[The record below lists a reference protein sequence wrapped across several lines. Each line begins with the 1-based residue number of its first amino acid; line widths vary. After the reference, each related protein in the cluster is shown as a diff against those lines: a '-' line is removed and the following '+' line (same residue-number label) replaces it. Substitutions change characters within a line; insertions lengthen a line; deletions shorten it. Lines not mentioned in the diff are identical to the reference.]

1 MDQSNADAIDKA
13 LAPFADGDNPD
24 VRAEHHGHWACGWI
38 DGYAIR
44 VYRNG
49 QITEAFRAYH
59 ELAARLADYPVL
71 NEEDFSR
78 REYEATLENLLSE
91 GFDSD
96 YFAPPDEWEGEVFS
110 WLWDHN
116 QSAVENRDG
125 QGGYATKEE
134 IAEALDA
141 LGYRIL
147 WVVSYVDTGE
157 VREEY
162 NEDGR
167 RKSGAKSCAP
177 PVSSL
182 AGLTVYQKLRR
193 CPMPDVLV
201 DNFGSVVGITPM
213 TPAAQ
218 EWIDENCQTE
228 GWQWLGA
235 TLNVEPRYAGD
246 IVAGMQADGLT
257 VE

>member
-1 MDQSNADAIDKA
+1 MRLGELDLETAAKEARGNWQKFDCFGWHDRPEDSEEWAIVYTHNRDSDLLDQSNADAIDEA
-13 LAPFADGDNPD
+13 LAPFADGGD

-49 QITEAFRAYH
+49 QITEAFRTYH

-71 NEEDFSR
+71 DEEDFSR
-78 REYEATLENLLSE
+78 REYEATLENLRSE

-96 YFAPPDEWEGEVFS
+96 CFAPPEDWAGEVFS

-125 QGGYATKEE
+125 NGGYASKEE
-134 IAEALDA
+134 IGEALDA
-141 LGYRIL
+141 QGYRIL

-162 NEDGR
+162 CEEWE
-167 RKSGAKSCAP
+167 
-177 PVSSL
+177 
-182 AGLTVYQKLRR
+182 
-193 CPMPDVLV
+193 
-201 DNFGSVVGITPM
+201 
-213 TPAAQ
+213 AQ
-218 EWIDENCQTE
+218 ERCEELRAAGFFPTYSECLPHRQPAE
-228 GWQWLGA
+228 G
-235 TLNVEPRYAGD
+235 
-246 IVAGMQADGLT
+246 
-257 VE
+257 

>member
-1 MDQSNADAIDKA
+1 MRLGEFDLETAATEARGNWRKFDSFAWHDRPEDCEEWAIVYTHNRDSDLLDQSNADAIDKA

-49 QITEAFRAYH
+49 QITEAFRACH
-59 ELAARLADYPVL
+59 AIEARLADYPVL

-78 REYEATLENLLSE
+78 REYEATLENLRNE

-96 YFAPPDEWEGEVFS
+96 YFAPPEEWAGEVFS
-110 WLWDHN
+110 WLWDHK

-125 QGGYATKEE
+125 NGGYATKEE

-147 WVVSYVDTGE
+147 WVVSYIDTGE

-162 NEDGR
+162 REEWEAQER
-167 RKSGAKSCAP
+167 CEELRA
-177 PVSSL
+177 
-182 AGLTVYQKLRR
+182 AGLFPTYSQCLPERK
-193 CPMPDVLV
+193 P
-201 DNFGSVVGITPM
+201 
-213 TPAAQ
+213 
-218 EWIDENCQTE
+218 TE
-228 GWQWLGA
+228 
-235 TLNVEPRYAGD
+235 V
-246 IVAGMQADGLT
+246 
-257 VE
+257 

>member
-1 MDQSNADAIDKA
+1 MRLGEFDLETGAREARGNWQKFDSFGWHDRPEDGAEWAIVYTHNRDSDLLDQSNADAIDKA
-13 LAPFADGDNPD
+13 LAPFTEGDNPD

-71 NEEDFSR
+71 DEEDFSR
-78 REYEATLENLLSE
+78 REYDATLENLRSE

-96 YFAPPDEWEGEVFS
+96 YFAPPEEWAGEVFS

-125 QGGYATKEE
+125 NGGYATKAQ
-134 IAEALDA
+134 IGEALDA

-162 NEDGR
+162 REESEAKERCEALRADG
-167 RKSGAKSCAP
+167 
-177 PVSSL
+177 V
-182 AGLTVYQKLRR
+182 
-193 CPMPDVLV
+193 
-201 DNFGSVVGITPM
+201 
-213 TPAAQ
+213 
-218 EWIDENCQTE
+218 
-228 GWQWLGA
+228 LGA
-235 TLNVEPRYAGD
+235 TYCEQLPTYEENNNDANT
-246 IVAGMQADGLT
+246 AT
-257 VE
+257 

>member
-1 MDQSNADAIDKA
+1 MRLGEFDLETAAKEARGNWQEFDCFGWHDRPEDCEEWAIVYTHNRDSDLLDQSNADAIDKA
-13 LAPFADGDNPD
+13 LAPFADGDNAD

-96 YFAPPDEWEGEVFS
+96 YFAPPDGWETEVFS

-116 QSAVENRDG
+116 DSAVENRDG

-134 IAEALDA
+134 IAQALDA
-141 LGYRIL
+141 LRLSDSARGF
-147 WVVSYVDTGE
+147 
-157 VREEY
+157 
-162 NEDGR
+162 
-167 RKSGAKSCAP
+167 
-177 PVSSL
+177 
-182 AGLTVYQKLRR
+182 LRR
-193 CPMPDVLV
+193 Y
-201 DNFGSVVGITPM
+201 GRS
-213 TPAAQ
+213 
-218 EWIDENCQTE
+218 
-228 GWQWLGA
+228 
-235 TLNVEPRYAGD
+235 
-246 IVAGMQADGLT
+246 
-257 VE
+257 

>member
-1 MDQSNADAIDKA
+1 MKLGEMELETAAQEARGNWQEFDSFGWHDRPEGAEDWAIVYTHNRDSELFDQSNAAEIDKA
-13 LAPFADGDNPD
+13 LAPFMEEEDAD

-96 YFAPPDEWEGEVFS
+96 CFAPPEGWEGEVFS

-134 IAEALDA
+134 IGAALDA

-147 WVVSYVDTGE
+147 WVVSYVDLGE
-157 VREEY
+157 VQEEFCEEWEAEERVAELRAAGFHASY
-162 NEDGR
+162 AER
-167 RKSGAKSCAP
+167 LPQPAK
-177 PVSSL
+177 V
-182 AGLTVYQKLRR
+182 
-193 CPMPDVLV
+193 
-201 DNFGSVVGITPM
+201 
-213 TPAAQ
+213 
-218 EWIDENCQTE
+218 
-228 GWQWLGA
+228 
-235 TLNVEPRYAGD
+235 
-246 IVAGMQADGLT
+246 
-257 VE
+257 

>member
-1 MDQSNADAIDKA
+1 MDLEMDLETAAREARGNWQKFDCFAWHDRPEDSAEWAIIYTHNRDSDLLDQSNADAIDKA
-13 LAPFADGDNPD
+13 LAPFLEGPD

-71 NEEDFSR
+71 DEEDFSR
-78 REYEATLENLLSE
+78 REYDATLENLRSE

-96 YFAPPDEWEGEVFS
+96 FFAPPDNWETEVFS

-125 QGGYATKEE
+125 NGGYASKAE
-134 IAEALDA
+134 IAEALDG

-162 NEDGR
+162 REE
-167 RKSGAKSCAP
+167 SE
-177 PVSSL
+177 
-182 AGLTVYQKLRR
+182 
-193 CPMPDVLV
+193 
-201 DNFGSVVGITPM
+201 
-213 TPAAQ
+213 AQ
-218 EWIDENCQTE
+218 ERCEALRAD
-228 GWQWLGA
+228 GVLGA
-235 TLNVEPRYAGD
+235 TYCEQLPTYEESNNDANT
-246 IVAGMQADGLT
+246 AT
-257 VE
+257 

>member
-1 MDQSNADAIDKA
+1 MLSAGTIGQKTAQEWAIVYTHNRDSDLLDQSNADAIDKA
-13 LAPFADGDNPD
+13 LAPFTEGDNPD

-71 NEEDFSR
+71 DEEDFSR
-78 REYEATLENLLSE
+78 REYEATLENLRNE

-96 YFAPPDEWEGEVFS
+96 CFAPPEEWAGEVFS

-125 QGGYATKEE
+125 NGGYASKAE
-134 IAEALDA
+134 IGEALDA

-162 NEDGR
+162 CEEWEAQGECEELRTAGFFGASLFRVFPQPEETPPLGSTPGR
-167 RKSGAKSCAP
+167 RSEAL
-177 PVSSL
+177 PVY
-182 AGLTVYQKLRR
+182 AIKL
-193 CPMPDVLV
+193 
-201 DNFGSVVGITPM
+201 
-213 TPAAQ
+213 
-218 EWIDENCQTE
+218 
-228 GWQWLGA
+228 
-235 TLNVEPRYAGD
+235 
-246 IVAGMQADGLT
+246 
-257 VE
+257 

>member
-1 MDQSNADAIDKA
+1 MRLGEFDVETAAREARGNWQKFDCFGWHDQPEDSEEWAIVYTHNRDSDLLDQSNADAIDEA
-13 LAPFADGDNPD
+13 LAPFADGDSAD

-38 DGYAIR
+38 DGYSIR

-71 NEEDFSR
+71 DEEDFSR

-96 YFAPPDEWEGEVFS
+96 CFAPPEEWAGEVFS
-110 WLWDHN
+110 WLWDNN

-125 QGGYATKEE
+125 NGGYASKEE
-134 IAEALDA
+134 IGAALDA

-162 NEDGR
+162 NEEWE
-167 RKSGAKSCAP
+167 
-177 PVSSL
+177 
-182 AGLTVYQKLRR
+182 
-193 CPMPDVLV
+193 
-201 DNFGSVVGITPM
+201 
-213 TPAAQ
+213 AQ
-218 EWIDENCQTE
+218 ERCKELRAA
-228 GWQWLGA
+228 GSFA
-235 TLNVEPRYAGD
+235 TYSPCLPQPAGS
-246 IVAGMQADGLT
+246 
-257 VE
+257 

>member
-1 MDQSNADAIDKA
+1 MRLGELDLETAAREARGNWQGFDCFGWHDQPEDSEEWAIVYTHNRDSDLLDQSNADAIDEA
-13 LAPFADGDNPD
+13 LAPFADGDSAD

-49 QITEAFRAYH
+49 QITEAFRTYH

-71 NEEDFSR
+71 DEEDFSR
-78 REYEATLENLLSE
+78 REYEATLENLVSE

-96 YFAPPDEWEGEVFS
+96 CFAPPEDWAGEVFS

-125 QGGYATKEE
+125 NGGYASKEE
-134 IAEALDA
+134 IGAALDA

-162 NEDGR
+162 NEEWE
-167 RKSGAKSCAP
+167 
-177 PVSSL
+177 
-182 AGLTVYQKLRR
+182 
-193 CPMPDVLV
+193 
-201 DNFGSVVGITPM
+201 
-213 TPAAQ
+213 AQ
-218 EWIDENCQTE
+218 ERCKELRAA
-228 GWQWLGA
+228 GSFA
-235 TLNVEPRYAGD
+235 TYSPCLPQPAGS
-246 IVAGMQADGLT
+246 
-257 VE
+257 

>member
-1 MDQSNADAIDKA
+1 MRLGEFDLETGAREARGNWQKFDSFGWHDRPEDGEEWAIVYTHNRDSDLLDQSNADAIDKA
-13 LAPFADGDNPD
+13 LAPFTEGDSPD

-71 NEEDFSR
+71 DEEDHSR
-78 REYEATLENLLSE
+78 REYEATLENLRNE
-91 GFDSD
+91 GFADC
-96 YFAPPDEWEGEVFS
+96 YAPPEEWAGEVFS

-125 QGGYATKEE
+125 NGGYATKAQ
-134 IAEALDA
+134 IGEALDA

-147 WVVSYVDTGE
+147 WVVSFVDTGE

-162 NEDGR
+162 REE
-167 RKSGAKSCAP
+167 SE
-177 PVSSL
+177 
-182 AGLTVYQKLRR
+182 
-193 CPMPDVLV
+193 
-201 DNFGSVVGITPM
+201 
-213 TPAAQ
+213 AQ
-218 EWIDENCQTE
+218 ERCEALRAD
-228 GWQWLGA
+228 GVLGA
-235 TLNVEPRYAGD
+235 TYCEQLPTYEESNNDANT
-246 IVAGMQADGLT
+246 AT
-257 VE
+257 

>member
-1 MDQSNADAIDKA
+1 MRLGEIDLETGAREARGNWQKFDSFGWHDRPEDGAEWAIVYTHNRDSDLLDQSNADAIDKA
-13 LAPFADGDNPD
+13 LAPFTEGDNPD

-71 NEEDFSR
+71 DEEDFSR
-78 REYEATLENLLSE
+78 REYDATLENLRCE

-96 YFAPPDEWEGEVFS
+96 FFAPPDNWETEVFS

-125 QGGYATKEE
+125 NGGYASKAE
-134 IAEALDA
+134 IAEALDG

-162 NEDGR
+162 CEEWE
-167 RKSGAKSCAP
+167 
-177 PVSSL
+177 
-182 AGLTVYQKLRR
+182 
-193 CPMPDVLV
+193 
-201 DNFGSVVGITPM
+201 
-213 TPAAQ
+213 AQ
-218 EWIDENCQTE
+218 ERCEELRAAGFI
-228 GWQWLGA
+228 GA
-235 TLNVEPRYAGD
+235 SYTAVSPAK
-246 IVAGMQADGLT
+246 
-257 VE
+257 

>member
-1 MDQSNADAIDKA
+1 MRLGEFDLETGAREARGNWQKFDSFGWHDRPEDGEEWAIVYTHNRDSDLLDQSNADAIDKA
-13 LAPFADGDNPD
+13 LAPFTEGDNPD

-38 DGYAIR
+38 DGYAIH

-71 NEEDFSR
+71 DEEDFSR
-78 REYEATLENLLSE
+78 REYEATLENLRCE

-96 YFAPPDEWEGEVFS
+96 FFAPPDNWETEVFS

-125 QGGYATKEE
+125 NGGYASKAE
-134 IAEALDA
+134 IAEALDG

-162 NEDGR
+162 CEEWE
-167 RKSGAKSCAP
+167 
-177 PVSSL
+177 
-182 AGLTVYQKLRR
+182 
-193 CPMPDVLV
+193 
-201 DNFGSVVGITPM
+201 
-213 TPAAQ
+213 AQ
-218 EWIDENCQTE
+218 ERCEELRAAGFI
-228 GWQWLGA
+228 GA
-235 TLNVEPRYAGD
+235 SYTAVSPAK
-246 IVAGMQADGLT
+246 
-257 VE
+257 